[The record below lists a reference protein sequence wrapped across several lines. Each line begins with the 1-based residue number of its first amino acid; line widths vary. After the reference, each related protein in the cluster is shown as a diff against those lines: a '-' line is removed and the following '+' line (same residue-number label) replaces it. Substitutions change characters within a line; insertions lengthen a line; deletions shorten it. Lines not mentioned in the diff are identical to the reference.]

1 MLQGIPAIHGSVSSP
16 MTKRE
21 GMNTFLKSLNVTF
34 RRDQETGRARINK
47 EKSQMDKKQKES
59 TNNNSQENYAIYGK
73 YTC

>member
-21 GMNTFLKSLNVTF
+21 GMNAFLKSLNVTF

-47 EKSQMDKKQKES
+47 EKSQMDKKQKEIGEYYYS
-59 TNNNSQENYAIYGK
+59 L
-73 YTC
+73 